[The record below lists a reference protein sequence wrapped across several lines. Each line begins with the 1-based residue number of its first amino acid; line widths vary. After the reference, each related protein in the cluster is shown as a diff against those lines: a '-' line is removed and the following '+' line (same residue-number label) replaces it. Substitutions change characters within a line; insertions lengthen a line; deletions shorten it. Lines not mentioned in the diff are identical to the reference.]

1 MAERACLALVA
12 LVLALAPT
20 ACGDS
25 EPAASAKAVVAVR
38 SFFEAAESGDCPR
51 LQKVLVP
58 AGKTAAVDQVQC
70 DAIFSDFHD
79 RQVRL
84 VALGQ
89 PKQDGRVKTAWMIMA
104 DVEFNGGPHQ
114 WLMRAELH
122 DGNWKVR
129 F

>member
-1 MAERACLALVA
+1 MRVRVWFALFALYACAFA
-12 LVLALAPT
+12 

-25 EPAASAKAVVAVR
+25 EPAASAKASVAVR
-38 SFFEAAESGDCPR
+38 SFFDAAQSNDCAG

-58 AGKTAAVDQVQC
+58 AGKAAAVDQKQC
-70 DAIFSDFHD
+70 DAIFADFQD
-79 RQVRL
+79 RRVRL
-84 VALGQ
+84 VSLGQ

-104 DVEFNGGPHQ
+104 DVEFNGVAHQ

-122 DGNWKVR
+122 DGIWKVR

>member
-1 MAERACLALVA
+1 MSLRACLALFGF
-12 LVLALAPT
+12 
-20 ACGDS
+20 ACAFAACADS
-25 EPAASAKAVVAVR
+25 QPADSAKAVVAVR
-38 SFFEAAESGDCPR
+38 SFFEAAQSDDCAR
-51 LQKVLVP
+51 LQKVMVP
-58 AGKTAAVDQVQC
+58 GGKATAVDQKQC

-84 VALGQ
+84 VSLGQ